1 MQNLVRRIDW
11 VSTAL
16 AVVASVLLAIS
27 MLVICWMVV
36 YRALGNSTYWE
47 IECAI
52 YLIVAAVFMGSP
64 YCLMTQGHVG
74 VDLLSEL
81 LPVHLRRR
89 LTQGLAILGIA
100 VLLYLTWKGG
110 MLTWE
115 AFEKGE
121 TSGSAWDP
129 PRWPLFI
136 SMPIGLGLTA
146 LQYFAEI
153 IRAEQPLPVVKED
166 SAS

>member
-11 VSTAL
+11 LSTAL
-16 AVVASVLLAIS
+16 AVVASVLLAIA

-52 YLIVAAVFMGSP
+52 YLIVAAIFFGSP
-64 YCLMTQGHVG
+64 YCLKTQGHVG

-81 LPVHLRRR
+81 LPLRLRRR
-89 LTQGLAILGIA
+89 LTQVLAILGIA

-110 MLTWE
+110 LLTWE

-136 SMPIGLGLTA
+136 TMPIGLGLTA
-146 LQYFAEI
+146 LQYVAEF
-153 IRAEQPLPVVKED
+153 IRTAQPLPVD
-166 SAS
+166 TGDIAS